1 MAINLSGLLSSPY
14 TIRYYTKENKCVTI
28 VESAPHVAQHVRYVL
43 SEMRKMMS
51 EPRDDDDVALGID
64 DDAIPED
71 DEFDTLEEKYG
82 LK

>member
-1 MAINLSGLLSSPY
+1 
-14 TIRYYTKENKCVTI
+14 VTTQKN
-28 VESAPHVAQHVRYVL
+28 ALHAGQHVRYVGQ
-43 SEMRKMMS
+43 KGVMMS

-71 DEFDTLEEKYG
+71 EFDTLEEKYG

>member
-1 MAINLSGLLSSPY
+1 M
-14 TIRYYTKENKCVTI
+14 TTQ
-28 VESAPHVAQHVRYVL
+28 ESALHAGRHAKYAGKKGV
-43 SEMRKMMS
+43 MMS

-71 DEFDTLEEKYG
+71 EFDTLEEKYG

>member
-1 MAINLSGLLSSPY
+1 
-14 TIRYYTKENKCVTI
+14 VTI
-28 VESAPHVAQHVRYVL
+28 AKSAPHAGQRVRYVG
-43 SEMRKMMS
+43 RKVQMMS

-71 DEFDTLEEKYG
+71 EFDTLEEKYG

>member
-1 MAINLSGLLSSPY
+1 M
-14 TIRYYTKENKCVTI
+14 I
-28 VESAPHVAQHVRYVL
+28 VKSAPHAGQRVRYVG
-43 SEMRKMMS
+43 RKAQMMS

-71 DEFDTLEEKYG
+71 EFDTLEEKYG